1 MLFLRVFRDEL
12 TSQSDIVEVSRCFDG
27 LNLSTDIEIFDSIP
41 KVRNGRV
48 GGIISSK
55 NLYCLFDP
63 VRGVDILD

>member
-1 MLFLRVFRDEL
+1 MPFLRVFRDEL
-12 TSQSDIVEVSRCFDG
+12 TSQSNIVEVSRGFDG

-55 NLYCLFDP
+55 NLHGLFDP